1 MRLLYP
7 KGLLLGIL
15 GIAVSPGQVLG
26 RAVSLGSSN
35 LFICSRGNYL
45 ENQTQFKTI
54 MSIVKSIPIFKAI
67 GHKKKHTHLGRHIS
81 LLYSYNYL
89 QYARS
94 DWLFSC
100 NDRALLA
107 RCPSYIQSAWTG
119 VKKGIRWPVSPECIT
134 ASRVQLTEVTCVF
147 NSNPLTSFCF

>member
-15 GIAVSPGQVLG
+15 GIAVSPGQVPLLGILG

-67 GHKKKHTHLGRHIS
+67 GHKKTYPLRAAHI
-81 LLYSYNYL
+81 
-89 QYARS
+89 
-94 DWLFSC
+94 F
-100 NDRALLA
+100 
-107 RCPSYIQSAWTG
+107 I
-119 VKKGIRWPVSPECIT
+119 I
-134 ASRVQLTEVTCVF
+134 
-147 NSNPLTSFCF
+147 